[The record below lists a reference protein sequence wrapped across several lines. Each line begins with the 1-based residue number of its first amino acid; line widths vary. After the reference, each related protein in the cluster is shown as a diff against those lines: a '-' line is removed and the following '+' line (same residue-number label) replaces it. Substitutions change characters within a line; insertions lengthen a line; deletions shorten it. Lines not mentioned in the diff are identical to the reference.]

1 MTVAA
6 VDPRVEPAGSEL
18 APGYTVLQLAHRS
31 RLFDVYEV
39 WSVDRHCRCAAKV
52 VRPDRFAEGKGQ
64 RRLMREGR
72 LLLSLS
78 HPNVL
83 RAYELFQRPQPVLIT
98 EALPGMTIGWWVDEH
113 GPLKKKDIVH
123 LGIHV
128 SSALSYLHGKGVL
141 HLDLKPGNLLASYGI
156 VRVIDFSLSRKP
168 GRASRGAG
176 THVYLAPEQA
186 LGRSISSA
194 TDVWGLGTVL
204 WEAAAGRPPFS
215 RPQDDDAYD
224 QLERRAEP
232 IKQHRRL
239 PNDLANAIDACL
251 EPAPAERPSL
261 RELAELFDSYL

>member
-6 VDPRVEPAGSEL
+6 VAPRVEPVGSDL
-18 APGYTVLQLAHRS
+18 VPGHTVLQLAHRS

-52 VRPDRFAEGKGQ
+52 VRPDRLPERKGQ
-64 RRLMREGR
+64 RRLLREGR

-78 HPNVL
+78 HPNIL
-83 RAYELFQRPQPVLIT
+83 RAYELFQRPQPVLIA
-98 EALPGMTIGWWVDEH
+98 EALPGMTIGYWIDEH
-113 GPLKKKDIVH
+113 GPLKREDIVH

-128 SSALSYLHGKGVL
+128 SSALSYLHGNGVL

-176 THVYLAPEQA
+176 THIYLAPEQA
-186 LGRSISSA
+186 RGQAISAA

-215 RPQDDDAYD
+215 RPEADDTYE
-224 QLERRAEP
+224 QLERRADP
-232 IKQHRRL
+232 IRKQRRL
-239 PNDLANAIDACL
+239 PADLAEAIDACL
-251 EPAPAERPSL
+251 DPMPAERPSL

>member
-1 MTVAA
+1 VTVAPVA
-6 VDPRVEPAGSEL
+6 PPVEPVGSEIV
-18 APGYTVLQLAHRS
+18 PGYTVLQLAHRS

-52 VRPDRFAEGKGQ
+52 VRPDRMHERKGQ
-64 RRLMREGR
+64 RRLLREGR

-78 HPNVL
+78 HPNIL
-83 RAYELFQRPQPVLIT
+83 RGYELYQRPRPVLIA
-98 EALPGMTIGWWVDEH
+98 EALPGMTIGYWIEER
-113 GPLKKKDIVH
+113 GPLKQEDIVH

-176 THVYLAPEQA
+176 THIYLAPEQA
-186 LGRSISSA
+186 RGRSISAA

-215 RPQDDDAYD
+215 RPEDEDAYD

-232 IKQHRRL
+232 IRKQRRL
-239 PNDLANAIDACL
+239 PADFANAIDTCL
-251 EPAPAERPSL
+251 DPTPTERPSL
-261 RELAELFDSYL
+261 RELSELFDSYL

>member
-1 MTVAA
+1 MTVAPVA
-6 VDPRVEPAGSEL
+6 PPVEPVGVEL
-18 APGYTVLQLAHRS
+18 VPGYTVLQLAHRS

-52 VRPDRFAEGKGQ
+52 VRPDRSHEGKGQ

-83 RAYELFQRPQPVLIT
+83 RAYELCQRPQSALIT
-98 EALPGMTIGWWVDEH
+98 EALPGMTIGYWIEEH
-113 GPLKKKDIVH
+113 GPLKKDDLVH

-156 VRVIDFSLSRKP
+156 VRVIDFSLWRKP

-176 THVYLAPEQA
+176 THAYLAPEQA
-186 LGRSISSA
+186 RGQSICAA

-204 WEAAAGRPPFS
+204 WEAAAGRPPFG
-215 RPQDDDAYD
+215 RPDDDDAYE
-224 QLERRAEP
+224 QLGRRADP
-232 IKQHRRL
+232 IRKHRRL
-239 PNDLANAIDACL
+239 RADLAEAIDACL
-251 EPAPAERPSL
+251 DPEPSGRPSL
-261 RELAELFDSYL
+261 RELSELLDSLL

>member
-6 VDPRVEPAGSEL
+6 TAPRVEPAGSEL
-18 APGYTVLQLAHRS
+18 VPGYTVLQLAHRS

-52 VRPDRFAEGKGQ
+52 VRPDRLPERKGQ
-64 RRLMREGR
+64 RRLLREGR

-78 HPNVL
+78 HPNIL
-83 RAYELFQRPQPVLIT
+83 RAYELFLRPQPVLIV
-98 EALPGMTIGWWVDEH
+98 EALPGMTLGYWIEER
-113 GPLKKKDIVH
+113 GPLKREDIVH

-128 SSALSYLHGKGVL
+128 SSGLSYLHCKGIL

-176 THVYLAPEQA
+176 THIYLAPEQA
-186 LGRSISSA
+186 RGQTIGPA

-215 RPQDDDAYD
+215 RPADDDAYD
-224 QLERRAEP
+224 QLDRRAEP
-232 IKQHRRL
+232 IRKQRRL
-239 PNDLANAIDACL
+239 PADLAKAIDACL
-251 EPAPAERPSL
+251 DPSPTERPTL
-261 RELAELFDSYL
+261 RELAELLDSYL